1 MEHQTADQSWVTK
14 REPDAEASDV
24 SSNTETAKVTE
35 SGPETTISNSSHDF
49 QLVGLMERTDTDSDQ
64 NGDVQKSVLVAEM
77 NGSQPQAFT
86 DPLHVLKV
94 PFSED
99 ASGSPAF
106 AFKEQLGTKANSQ
119 CDMEKNQEIDHEE
132 SSSVSTADV
141 RGVTKETEVLFPVKK
156 KRRMGMCGLTGKERS
171 HFLQAQTC
179 ENGQNQL
186 WRVEKRG
193 CRNTADL
200 MAKEG
205 FISPPP
211 EPSSLF
217 IQTGSTSEQ
226 REPERQPQSSDCEGI
241 NR

>member
-1 MEHQTADQSWVTK
+1 MADQSWVTK
-14 REPDAEASDV
+14 RELDAEASDV

-49 QLVGLMERTDTDSDQ
+49 QLVDLMERTDNDSDQ
-64 NGDVQKSVLVAEM
+64 NGDVQESVLVAET

-86 DPLHVLKV
+86 DPLQVLQV

-99 ASGSPAF
+99 ASGSPAI

-119 CDMEKNQEIDHEE
+119 CDMEKNQEINQEE

-141 RGVTKETEVLFPVKK
+141 RGVTKEAEVRFPVKK
-156 KRRMGMCGLTGKERS
+156 KRRMGMCGLTEKEHS

-217 IQTGSTSEQ
+217 IQTGSASEQ
-226 REPERQPQSSDCEGI
+226 REPERQPQPSDCEGI

>member
-1 MEHQTADQSWVTK
+1 MSLQKAMEHQTADQSWVTK

-35 SGPETTISNSSHDF
+35 SGPETTISNSSHD
-49 QLVGLMERTDTDSDQ
+49 SDQ
-64 NGDVQKSVLVAEM
+64 NGDVQERVLVAEN

-86 DPLHVLKV
+86 DPLQVLQV

-99 ASGSPAF
+99 VSGSPAI
-106 AFKEQLGTKANSQ
+106 AFKEQLGTEANSQ
-119 CDMEKNQEIDHEE
+119 YDMEKNQEE

-141 RGVTKETEVLFPVKK
+141 SGVTKETEVLFPVKK
-156 KRRMGMCGLTGKERS
+156 KRRMGMRGLTGKARG
-171 HFLQAQTC
+171 HFLQAQMC

-186 WRVEKRG
+186 WRVKTWG

-205 FISPPP
+205 FISPSP
-211 EPSSLF
+211 EPSSPF
-217 IQTGSTSEQ
+217 IQTGSASEQ
-226 REPERQPQSSDCEGI
+226 REPERQPQLSDCEGI
-241 NR
+241 SR